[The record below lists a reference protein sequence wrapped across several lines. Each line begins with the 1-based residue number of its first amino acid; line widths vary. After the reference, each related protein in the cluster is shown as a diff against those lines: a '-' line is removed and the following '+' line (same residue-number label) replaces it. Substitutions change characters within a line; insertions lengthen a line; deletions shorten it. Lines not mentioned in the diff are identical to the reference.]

1 LASQIYDG
9 GTLPFQIKTLIYRHQ
24 IIQVIPWRKSMNRK
38 ETPEGPFR
46 TLVVLGESTVEGGG
60 WLSDTKERWADILWK
75 LLEQAQGH

>member
-1 LASQIYDG
+1 
-9 GTLPFQIKTLIYRHQ
+9 
-24 IIQVIPWRKSMNRK
+24 MNRK